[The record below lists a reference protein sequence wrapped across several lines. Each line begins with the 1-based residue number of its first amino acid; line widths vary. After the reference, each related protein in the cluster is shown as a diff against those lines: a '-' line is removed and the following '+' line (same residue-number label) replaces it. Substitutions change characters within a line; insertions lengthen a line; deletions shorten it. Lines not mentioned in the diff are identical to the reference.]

1 MQGEP
6 IDGVLLRLLSETP
19 GPWRLAELEREI
31 GEPRA
36 VRDAVGRLVGAG
48 LAHRMKGGFYV
59 ASAAGRHADEI
70 SEEVR

>member
-6 IDGVLLRLLSETP
+6 IDGVLLRLLSDVP
-19 GPWRLAELEREI
+19 GPWQMTELEREV

-48 LAHRMKGGFYV
+48 LAHRMKGGFLI

-70 SEEVR
+70 GER

>member
-19 GPWRLAELEREI
+19 GPWQVEELAREF
-31 GEPRA
+31 GDPAA

-48 LAHRMKGGFYV
+48 LAHRMKGGFLV

-70 SEEVR
+70 GEG